1 MLLHNV
7 NSRGVQ
13 DGYTVQ
19 TSIDSLLIA
28 TRMNSGVAISRY
40 TLVMTPSALDETKV
54 TRGVGGIMDS
64 IEMIMSFQL
73 PSDFV
78 ADSMWLWVGGEAV
91 PASIQDRALASQ
103 HNIRRS

>member
-40 TLVMTPSALDETKV
+40 TPVMTPSALDETKV